1 MKQGFGNG
9 RVRVLDEK
17 QRASAGEIL
26 DAAAKAF
33 SQRGYAATSIDDVA
47 DVLGCTKGR
56 IYHYFRTKGDLFI
69 GIHQQSLEWA
79 LAAVGPVA
87 EQADLPAPEKL
98 REMVRRHAMHLMEHA
113 DYMGPAQHHA
123 EMNLASE
130 GRDKGDA
137 VRGIFEMR
145 RRFESFF
152 TDVVEAGIADGS
164 FRDADP
170 NLMAKAALGISNW
183 MSVWFRPGSQ
193 GDTKAERE
201 HMAEELAEFAVRGML
216 V

>member
-1 MKQGFGNG
+1 MRQGFGNG
-9 RVRVLDEK
+9 RARVLDEK

-33 SQRGYAATSIDDVA
+33 SERGYAATSIDDVA

-79 LAAVGPVA
+79 LAAIEPVVAQSDLPVA
-87 EQADLPAPEKL
+87 AKL

-130 GRDKGDA
+130 GRDKGEA

-145 RRFESFF
+145 RRFEAHFA
-152 TDVVEAGIADGS
+152 DVVAAGVAEGV
-164 FRDADP
+164 FREADP
-170 NLMAKAALGISNW
+170 NLLVKAALGISNW
-183 MSVWFRPGSQ
+183 MSVWYRPGSA
-193 GDTKAERE
+193 GDTPAERE
-201 HMAEELAEFAVRGML
+201 RVADELAEYAVRGML
-216 V
+216 A

>member
-1 MKQGFGNG
+1 MSQGFGNG

-17 QRASAGEIL
+17 QRASASEIL

-79 LAAVGPVA
+79 LAAVEPVA
-87 EQADLPAPEKL
+87 EQPDATPTDKL
-98 REMVRRHAMHLMEHA
+98 REMVRRHAMHLMDHA

-130 GRDKGDA
+130 GRDKSDA

-145 RRFESFF
+145 RRFEGYFA
-152 TDVVEAGIADGS
+152 TVVEDGIAAGE
-164 FRDADP
+164 FRAADP
-170 NLMAKAALGISNW
+170 NLLAKAALGTVNW
-183 MSVWFRPGSQ
+183 MSVWFRPDAP
-193 GDTKAERE
+193 GDTAAERE
-201 HMAEELAEFAVRGML
+201 RIAAELAEYALHGVAA
-216 V
+216 